1 MYPASIVIDLK
12 LLLLSLNRNKTT
24 EESFKNHAFY
34 WCYENSNILID
45 CIKTKFES
53 ESAVVRQVW
62 SRRQHS

>member
-34 WCYENSNILID
+34 
-45 CIKTKFES
+45 
-53 ESAVVRQVW
+53 
-62 SRRQHS
+62 